1 MKFNQFFIGDKSI
14 GEKSPCLIIA
24 EVGLAHEGSLGIA
37 HSFIDAVAQSGAD
50 AIKFQT
56 HIAEN
61 ESSLNE
67 PFRVNIFPQDKNRYD
82 YWVRTAFKEKEWLE
96 LKKHA
101 EEKNLLF
108 LSTPFS
114 IEAANL
120 LMRIGVKAWKVGS
133 GETNNI
139 MLLEKL
145 STFKLPILLSSGM
158 SFIHELDYCIEFL
171 KAKKIPTLLMQC
183 ISRYPCTP
191 KDYGLNLITEF
202 KKRYSIPIGYSDH
215 SGELST
221 PLAAVSLGA
230 KAIEMHVTWS
240 KEYFGPDSTSS
251 LTFDEFRTCI
261 KGIRNIEESLFN
273 PVKKDAVAK
282 NLSEMR
288 YLFTKGL
295 IAAKNIKKGSYIT
308 SENIESRK
316 PCKGISAFKYNSV
329 IGKKALV
336 DILRGEP
343 IKENLIK

>member
-1 MKFNQFFIGDKSI
+1 MNFQQFFIGDKSV
-14 GEKSPCLIIA
+14 GDKSSCLIIA

-37 HSFIDAVAQSGAD
+37 HSFIDSVAESGAD

-61 ESSLNE
+61 ESSINE

-82 YWVRTAFKEKEWLE
+82 YWLRTAFNEKEWFE

-120 LMRIGVKAWKVGS
+120 LMRIGIKGWKIGS
-133 GETNNI
+133 GETNNL

-145 STFKLPILLSSGM
+145 STFNLPILLSSGM
-158 SFIHELDYCIEFL
+158 SFMHELDCCIEFL
-171 KAKKIPTLLMQC
+171 KSKKIPTLLMQC
-183 ISRYPCTP
+183 TSSYPCSP
-191 KDYGLNLITEF
+191 KDYGLNLITEL
-202 KKRYSIPIGYSDH
+202 KERYSIPIGYSDH

-221 PLAAVSLGA
+221 PIAAVSLGA

-240 KEYFGPDSTSS
+240 KEYFGPDSKSS
-251 LTFDEFRTCI
+251 LTFDEFRTSI
-261 KGIRNIEESLFN
+261 KGIRKIEESLFN
-273 PVKKDAVAK
+273 PIKKDEIAK
-282 NLSEMR
+282 NLREMR

-295 IAAKNIKKGSYIT
+295 IAAKNIKKGTYLT

-316 PCKGISAFKYNSV
+316 PCQGISAFKYHS
-329 IGKKALV
+329 ILGKEATV
-336 DILRGEP
+336 DILKGEP
-343 IKENLIK
+343 IKENLFK